1 MDTKSKA
8 RSFLINYTDRPYV
21 ILGIFIV
28 AGLTLYSFYPNLAD
42 TEFDEAGIMRIITIF
57 VIANSLFSLVLP
69 ITMKRESL
77 LSRRKD
83 LIFSLFAL
91 WLSVFFVLIEIVRG
105 EPYYFRSVFT
115 EFANPFTKFAIIIW
129 LFGIFYL
136 LRITFRILTL
146 DNIHFN
152 KSDLSFKHNK
162 PKNWGIESI
171 DTKFAGDAKN
181 IYFPI
186 YLLAKEDTRPW
197 TILQRFII
205 SGLSFP
211 ALSKTK
217 KSGAIYFTFT
227 RPASEIKD
235 ALEKEKTTL
244 ESQKESYSGVMGN
257 VRIDWN
263 NIVFIDCYT
272 LKNERE
278 LWNKDIKKITNL
290 DYADSNNPHELNRK
304 YEQALRKLFKNNCEH
319 IRVVYDAISDF
330 LTFTDFHL
338 ATQYLRHNM
347 GFEQRKKIESLYLF
361 RAGTMPKEKEEYFLW
376 FANGV
381 LKMNRKTDNST
392 SYIEIDFRGP
402 FKEPQQFKLDYD
414 YKIKT

>member
-1 MDTKSKA
+1 LDTKSKA
-8 RSFLINYTDRPYV
+8 RFFLINYTDRPYV

-28 AGLTLYSFYPNLAD
+28 AGLTLYSYYPNLAD

-146 DNIHFN
+146 DTIHFN

-171 DTKFAGDAKN
+171 DTK
-181 IYFPI
+181 
-186 YLLAKEDTRPW
+186 LAEDKMK
-197 TILQRFII
+197 IL
-205 SGLSFP
+205 
-211 ALSKTK
+211 K
-217 KSGAIYFTFT
+217 
-227 RPASEIKD
+227 
-235 ALEKEKTTL
+235 
-244 ESQKESYSGVMGN
+244 
-257 VRIDWN
+257 
-263 NIVFIDCYT
+263 
-272 LKNERE
+272 
-278 LWNKDIKKITNL
+278 
-290 DYADSNNPHELNRK
+290 
-304 YEQALRKLFKNNCEH
+304 
-319 IRVVYDAISDF
+319 
-330 LTFTDFHL
+330 
-338 ATQYLRHNM
+338 
-347 GFEQRKKIESLYLF
+347 F
-361 RAGTMPKEKEEYFLW
+361 R
-376 FANGV
+376 
-381 LKMNRKTDNST
+381 
-392 SYIEIDFRGP
+392 
-402 FKEPQQFKLDYD
+402 
-414 YKIKT
+414 